1 MYAVPLSA
9 SPFGSAT
16 ARAQV
21 YNRVGVETGVLDA
34 SPHKLVAMLFD
45 GFFDALAQAKGALV
59 AGNVEVK
66 GRALGRAVR
75 IVDEGLKAGLDLS
88 AGGPLAVDLSELYA
102 YVSRRLTE
110 ANLRNDSTALDE
122 CAQLMQPLREAWQ
135 SIAPQVHTATR

>member
-1 MYAVPLSA
+1 MYAAPLSA
-9 SPFGSAT
+9 SPFGSAMS
-16 ARAQV
+16 RAQV

-45 GFFDALAQAKGALV
+45 GFFDALAHAKGALS
-59 AGNVEVK
+59 AGNVEAK
-66 GRALGRAVR
+66 GRAIGRAVR

-88 AGGPLAVDLSELYA
+88 AGGSLAGDLSELYA

-110 ANLRNDSTALDE
+110 ANLRNDAAALDE

-135 SIAPQVHTATR
+135 SIAPQVHAANR